1 METWQ
6 TQGSLRR
13 EEISEEWVLSRE
25 LTVCFIRHLLIN
37 VDHEFRS
44 EKMYMKGRK
53 KENVEKQEFFGKVGV
68 IRPLRKVT
76 VSSLRS
82 G

>member
-1 METWQ
+1 M
-6 TQGSLRR
+6 
-13 EEISEEWVLSRE
+13 
-25 LTVCFIRHLLIN
+25 
-37 VDHEFRS
+37 EFRS

-68 IRPLRKVT
+68 IRPLGKVT